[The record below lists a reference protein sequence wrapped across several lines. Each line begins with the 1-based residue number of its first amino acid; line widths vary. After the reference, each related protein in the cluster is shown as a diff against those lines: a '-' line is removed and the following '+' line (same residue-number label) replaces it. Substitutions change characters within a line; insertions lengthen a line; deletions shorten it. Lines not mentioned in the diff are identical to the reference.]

1 MGDNVED
8 VSGLRVDDRKSVDP
22 VVQQRP
28 DGVEETRVGPDGDE
42 VLHVVENVWNE
53 TKLQAWE
60 EFSQTPGEKNSAKL
74 PI

>member
-8 VSGLRVDDRKSVDP
+8 VSGFWVDDRKSVDP

-28 DGVEETRVGPDGDE
+28 DGVEEARVGTDGNE

-53 TKLQAWE
+53 TTLQAWE
-60 EFSQTPGEKNSAKL
+60 EFSQTPDEKNSAKL